1 MEIFI
6 DLNEAFDLIAHSYLL
21 TKIQIYGVPN
31 IPLSFIER
39 YLSNR
44 DAVINCQSSHMTV
57 TNIGVPQ
64 EFILGML
71 LFTVFINDL
80 PSYLSH
86 KSALTTPT
94 FLLQPKKNENGIK

>member
-80 PSYLSH
+80 SH
-86 KSALTTPT
+86 KSVLCADDTNIFTTA
-94 FLLQPKKNENGIK
+94 KEERERH